1 MLITLQNTQY
11 GSYYAVKF
19 DRYRQQVVDKFKES
33 ITVDGRR
40 WDKASGAW
48 LVPAT
53 NKGKAEL
60 DQFS

>member
-40 WDKASGAW
+40 WD
-48 LVPAT
+48 
-53 NKGKAEL
+53 
-60 DQFS
+60 